1 MPSTENVSS
10 AIAELEQTR
19 RPRAGKAAG
28 KSVRSAAPKSSAL
41 ARWRFGLWV
50 PPLVTFVLLGISWEY
65 VAHSNPFVIPPL
77 GNVVESIT
85 NDPSAYWNNL
95 LVTLKEVAVGGGA
108 AIVLGYLLAVLMCE
122 FKILERALMPVVMVI
137 MVTPV
142 IAIAPALVVAFGFG
156 MLPKYIVTIIVAIFP
171 ILINSLAGL
180 RAVDP
185 GTLDVLR
192 VVDASR
198 WEIFWRLRFPGSMPY
213 FFAGLRIAI
222 PFAIIGAAVAEFVAA
237 GEAAGLGAMV
247 SIAASQANLEV
258 TWAGISM
265 FCVLG
270 LLFVAAL
277 TLLRR
282 RILWWDNH
290 GRAPK

>member
-1 MPSTENVSS
+1 MSSTEKVAS
-10 AIAELEQTR
+10 AIVELEQAR
-19 RPRAGKAAG
+19 QPGAEKAAG
-28 KSVRSAAPKSSAL
+28 KSVTRAVPKVSAWT
-41 ARWRFGLWV
+41 RWRFGLWI
-50 PPLVTFVLLGISWEY
+50 PPLVTFVLLGIAWEY

-77 GNVVESIT
+77 GNIAESIA

-198 WEIFWRLRFPGSMPY
+198 WEIFWRLRLPGSMPY

-237 GEAAGLGAMV
+237 GEAAGLGAMI

-270 LLFVAAL
+270 LLFVAVL

-282 RILWWDNH
+282 RVLWWDNH

>member
-1 MPSTENVSS
+1 MTVD
-10 AIAELEQTR
+10 QTR
-19 RPRAGKAAG
+19 QQSTGKPAGKTVKTAVP
-28 KSVRSAAPKSSAL
+28 KTSAW

-50 PPLVTFVLLGISWEY
+50 PALVTFVGLAIAWEY
-65 VAHSNPFVIPPL
+65 VAHANPFVIPPL
-77 GNVVESIT
+77 GSIAESIA

-192 VVDASR
+192 VVNASR

-265 FCVLG
+265 FCALG
-270 LLFVAAL
+270 LLLVAAL
-277 TLLRR
+277 ALLRR
-282 RILWWDNH
+282 RVLWWDNH